1 MTQARSVAKRGST
14 PNLGQFA
21 RPIRGGRYSFT
32 RGRRKPRG
40 GCRVFGTAVSSGG
53 FKVKVGCCAW
63 RGLSIRVWWGLWWI
77 LLAAAW
83 PAAARA
89 ETTPPIELND
99 RARVA
104 EVWPAVTVM
113 FDPGARWTLDE
124 ARLHLPERRVPQV
137 PHSNFGERRDAVWL
151 VWDVDL
157 KPSGRGLWLL
167 DVAYSALDEVDLHVL
182 RDGQPL
188 REAHQRAGDGR
199 PMSWRAM
206 PARTHVLPLDL
217 APGRYTLL
225 LRVATTGGLITPMQL
240 LTPEQYSQREYR
252 VQLVQGLSSG
262 IVLCLLFYSLAQWM
276 SLRDRMFA
284 FYSLNIVG
292 IGLFLFSF
300 NGLGLQHLWGE
311 HVRVSEVL
319 SPACVLLSGAGAFLF
334 IGRVLDI
341 QSVSPRVAWVMR
353 AGAVAALGAVV
364 LLLTDVI
371 GYRGGQQASKVL
383 GQLPMFLALP
393 FAWRRWREGD
403 RAAAWMLLGWTGYA
417 AGGLTTALLLAGHVA
432 ATPVTLH
439 ALQIG
444 SLVEMVMW
452 LVVMGMRVEQLRGAA
467 EAATRDGAR
476 LRQLAETDALTGLLN
491 RRGLHAAVVPLL
503 AQARPDR
510 LVALYLIDLDGFKQ
524 INDRLGHDAGDAVL
538 VESAA
543 RLRQPIRACDLTA
556 RTGGDEFVV
565 LVADLPDEA
574 AARRIGMALQQALV
588 APVWLRTGPCAVGAT
603 VGYALSP
610 VDGWELAELMRRAD
624 QAMYLGKQSGK
635 GQVRRLDYST

>member
-1 MTQARSVAKRGST
+1 MS
-14 PNLGQFA
+14 
-21 RPIRGGRYSFT
+21 
-32 RGRRKPRG
+32 
-40 GCRVFGTAVSSGG
+40 
-53 FKVKVGCCAW
+53 
-63 RGLSIRVWWGLWWI
+63 
-77 LLAAAW
+77 
-83 PAAARA
+83 
-89 ETTPPIELND
+89 D

-113 FDPGARWTLDE
+113 VDPGARWTLDE

-262 IVLCLLFYSLAQWM
+262 IVLCLLFYSLAQWA
-276 SLRDRMFA
+276 SLRDGMFA
-284 FYSLNIVG
+284 FYSLSISG
-292 IGLFLFSF
+292 LGLFLFSF

-311 HVRVSEVL
+311 HVRVSAVL

-334 IGRVLDI
+334 IDRVLDI
-341 QSVSPRVAWVMR
+341 RALSRRMSRVMQV
-353 AGAVAALGAVV
+353 GAVAAVV
-364 LLLTDVI
+364 SVALLLVDVF
-371 GYRGGQQASKVL
+371 GYREGQQASKVL

-393 FAWRRWREGD
+393 FAWRRWRQGD
-403 RAAAWMLLGWTGYA
+403 RAAAYMFIGWAVYA
-417 AGGLTTALLLAGHVA
+417 VGGLTTALLLAGHVA
-432 ATPVTLH
+432 ATPVTLN
-439 ALQIG
+439 ALQAA

-452 LVVMGMRVEQLRGAA
+452 LVVMGMRVEQLRWAA
-467 EAATRDGAR
+467 EQATRDGDH
-476 LRQLAETDALTGLLN
+476 LRHLAETDALTGLLN
-491 RRGLHAAVVPLL
+491 RRGLQAAVTPLL
-503 AQARPDR
+503 DR
-510 LVALYLIDLDGFKQ
+510 LRPGRLLAVYLVDLDGFKQ
-524 INDRLGHDAGDAVL
+524 INDLRGHEVGDRVL
-538 VESAA
+538 VEVGL
-543 RLRQPIRACDLTA
+543 RLCAQVRDVDLVS
-556 RTGGDEFVV
+556 RTGGDEFVL
-565 LVADLPDEA
+565 LVGDLPDDA
-574 AARRIGMALQQALV
+574 AAERIGEDLMQALE
-588 APVWLRTGPCAVGAT
+588 APMVLGTHVCRVGAT
-603 VGYALSP
+603 IGYALAP
-610 VDGWELAELMRRAD
+610 MDGLDMAGLLRRAD
-624 QAMYLGKQSGK
+624 RAMYLGKQAGK
-635 GQVRRLDYST
+635 RQVRRLAQGE

>member
-1 MTQARSVAKRGST
+1 M
-14 PNLGQFA
+14 
-21 RPIRGGRYSFT
+21 GRF
-32 RGRRKPRG
+32 
-40 GCRVFGTAVSSGG
+40 RVFGAAVSSGG
-53 FKVKVGCCAW
+53 LKVQVGFRAW
-63 RGLSIRVWWGLWWI
+63 RVLWMRVWWGLWWT

-83 PAAARA
+83 PAAAWA
-89 ETTPPIELND
+89 ESPPIVLSD
-99 RARVA
+99 RTRVA

-113 FDPGARWTLDE
+113 FDPDAQWTLEE
-124 ARLHLPERRVPQV
+124 ARRRLPERRVPQV

-151 VWDVDL
+151 VWEVDL
-157 KPSGRGLWLL
+157 QPSGHGLWLL
-167 DVAYSALDEVDLHVL
+167 DVGYSALDEVDLHVL
-182 RDGQPL
+182 REGQPL
-188 REAHQRAGDGR
+188 PGAYQQAGDGR
-199 PMSWRAM
+199 PMSARRL

-252 VQLVQGLSSG
+252 VQLLQGISSG
-262 IVLCLLFYSLAQWM
+262 IVLCLLLYSLAQWV
-276 SLRDRMFA
+276 SLHDRMFA
-284 FYSLNIVG
+284 FYSLSIAG
-292 IGLFLFSF
+292 LGLFLFSF
-300 NGLGLQHLWGE
+300 NGLGLQHVWGE
-311 HVRVSEVL
+311 QVRVAEVV
-319 SPACVLLSGAGAFLF
+319 SPACVLLSGVGAFLF
-334 IGRVLDI
+334 IDRVLDI
-341 QSVSPRVAWVMR
+341 RAISPRASWVMQ
-353 AGAVAALGAVV
+353 AGAATALGAVV
-364 LLLTDVI
+364 LLLLDVI

-403 RAAAWMLLGWTGYA
+403 WAAAYMFLGWAGYA
-417 AGGLTTALLLAGHVA
+417 AGGMTTAFLLAGHVA

-439 ALQIG
+439 ALQVC

-452 LVVMGMRVEQLRGAA
+452 LVVMGMRVEQLRGTA
-467 EAATRDGAR
+467 EAMTRDGER

-538 VESAA
+538 VESAV
-543 RLRQPIRACDLTA
+543 RLRQPIRASDLTA

-565 LVADLPDEA
+565 LVGDLPDDA

-588 APVWLRTGPCAVGAT
+588 APIRLRTESCAVGAT

-610 VDGWELAELMRRAD
+610 VDGWDVAELMRRAD

-635 GQVRRLDYST
+635 GQVRRLDYCG